1 MQNLI
6 KLIAVLF
13 CLYPLVGTAQIEF
26 FKNYTNNG
34 YDFGQGVV
42 QLEDSSY
49 VITGSS
55 SSFQDGAAQ
64 AFLLKIDSLGNH
76 VWAHDYG
83 GIETDWGR
91 RVLYKKNVG
100 FFIAGYTNSMG
111 NGGYDAY
118 LIKTDEQGTKLWEK
132 TFGKEGWEKINDAVM
147 LADTSI
153 IMVGQTDS
161 GTSGNDDMYIVRTDQ
176 NGDTLWTKQIGTS
189 GEDLLTSIRILSDT
203 SCLIAGQK
211 YIADSLLNKAYMI
224 ALKND
229 GTILWEK
236 YYGNNGTYCFN
247 DICIVGSEINAV
259 GHREGLYSGTD
270 YYVVKILPD
279 GSQSYEFCYNTL
291 DYDAADLVTSY
302 GSSGKLYI
310 GYSYENSTTFP
321 VGKDF
326 YIGRFQGNLNF
337 DNFSFPL
344 ANVGDDIGGQLI
356 STSDGGAI
364 VVGYNTSFGS
374 GGNNVFAAKI
384 GPNDLYPQGNPTV
397 NTLVGLH
404 EISNENTSIYKV
416 YPNPVSDMITIEFPE
431 SFSGRI
437 EIQTMLGQVIWS
449 QKQNFDSKMQIDLKQ
464 FQKGNYFISITN
476 EKGEKCT
483 KRIVVN

>member
-132 TFGKEGWEKINDAVM
+132 TFGKEGWEKI
-147 LADTSI
+147 
-153 IMVGQTDS
+153 
-161 GTSGNDDMYIVRTDQ
+161 
-176 NGDTLWTKQIGTS
+176 
-189 GEDLLTSIRILSDT
+189 
-203 SCLIAGQK
+203 
-211 YIADSLLNKAYMI
+211 MI
-224 ALKND
+224 ELLKNW
-229 GTILWEK
+229 TELIK
-236 YYGNNGTYCFN
+236 Y
-247 DICIVGSEINAV
+247 
-259 GHREGLYSGTD
+259 
-270 YYVVKILPD
+270 
-279 GSQSYEFCYNTL
+279 
-291 DYDAADLVTSY
+291 
-302 GSSGKLYI
+302 
-310 GYSYENSTTFP
+310 
-321 VGKDF
+321 
-326 YIGRFQGNLNF
+326 
-337 DNFSFPL
+337 
-344 ANVGDDIGGQLI
+344 
-356 STSDGGAI
+356 
-364 VVGYNTSFGS
+364 
-374 GGNNVFAAKI
+374 
-384 GPNDLYPQGNPTV
+384 
-397 NTLVGLH
+397 
-404 EISNENTSIYKV
+404 
-416 YPNPVSDMITIEFPE
+416 
-431 SFSGRI
+431 
-437 EIQTMLGQVIWS
+437 
-449 QKQNFDSKMQIDLKQ
+449 
-464 FQKGNYFISITN
+464 
-476 EKGEKCT
+476 
-483 KRIVVN
+483 